1 MGTSKT
7 AGRGASDLYL
17 ELVRR
22 FPLRPIR
29 DRGGHQ
35 EAKRVLRSLGAER
48 DSAARDY
55 KSVLASLIVDYER
68 DAGQRMDTSKMTAA
82 DIVRHLLGE
91 REMSVNRLAKE
102 LGISQSALSDM
113 LNGKRDWSKSA
124 IVRVADYFGIQRGV
138 FLR

>member
-1 MGTSKT
+1 MRRLPRRWRCSRTRSTTKRSGKRGIEMGTSKT

-35 EAKRVLRSLGAER
+35 EAKRVLRSLGGER

-68 DAGQRMDTSKMTAA
+68 DAGQRVDTS
-82 DIVRHLLGE
+82 
-91 REMSVNRLAKE
+91 
-102 LGISQSALSDM
+102 
-113 LNGKRDWSKSA
+113 
-124 IVRVADYFGIQRGV
+124 
-138 FLR
+138 